1 MEEGV
6 TMAKLTEK
14 QRRFCEEYLKDGNAT
29 QAAIRAGYKKEN
41 AFQTGAEN
49 LKKPK
54 VLAYKEELMRQAGK
68 DSKSAIADAEE
79 VLAFYTAMMRGE
91 VKSQE
96 LVIDGMSPAHLEEV
110 PPSQQTRLKAATELA
125 KRWGLNVNTLNVEQ
139 NIPVVITGGDDL
151 VD

>member
-1 MEEGV
+1 
-6 TMAKLTEK
+6 MAKLTEK

-29 QAAIRAGYKKEN
+29 QAAIRAGYKEK
-41 AFQTGAEN
+41 AAYSMGAEN
-49 LKKPK
+49 LKKPQVK
-54 VLAYKEELMRQAGK
+54 SYMEELMKQAKK
-68 DSKSAIADAEE
+68 DTASAIADADE

-139 NIPVVITGGDDL
+139 NIPVVITGGDELID
-151 VD
+151 

>member
-1 MEEGV
+1 
-6 TMAKLTEK
+6 MAKLTEK

-68 DSKSAIADAEE
+68 DSKSTIADAEE

>member
-1 MEEGV
+1 MKVIG
-6 TMAKLTEK
+6 KLTEK
-14 QRRFCEEYLKDGNAT
+14 QKRFCEEYLKDGNAT

-49 LKKPK
+49 LKKPN
-54 VLAYKEELMRQAGK
+54 VLAYKEELMRQARK
-68 DSKSAIADAEE
+68 DTKSAIADADE

-139 NIPVVITGGDDL
+139 NIPVVIAGGDDL

>member
-1 MEEGV
+1 
-6 TMAKLTEK
+6 MAKLTEK

-68 DSKSAIADAEE
+68 DSKSTIADAEE

-151 VD
+151 VY